1 MELFKNMLE
10 IYGKLSGHK
19 FKGFIS
25 GTKFALLA
33 KYEAMTN
40 DKLLRADYD
49 LVFQKLV
56 IKSQP

>member
-1 MELFKNMLE
+1 MLD

-25 GTKFALLA
+25 GTRFALLA

>member
-25 GTKFALLA
+25 GSKFVQLA
-33 KYEAMTN
+33 KYE
-40 DKLLRADYD
+40 
-49 LVFQKLV
+49 
-56 IKSQP
+56 